1 MEGERRLVTWSRGVR
16 VAVRASDKVVDLPP
30 TRAGQIDLGAV
41 APVRGQ
47 SAWQGRRAYSGSW
60 WVASLRR
67 SVEFASLTERDTL
80 LLLDSTHRVV
90 AVTARPVSIRWPEE
104 AGLPTCKPCFFVRY
118 SDGNEE
124 LICSRV
130 PDHQWVLELQ
140 EATGWR
146 LRTPPRVGTILLE
159 LRQQRQTLHVSL
171 LALLNPSSVQ
181 TTHLAH
187 WQSIAE
193 AVFTRDPSAIEERF
207 DEVHAARLLAL
218 DQIWSLIARLSLV
231 AKNKHALVATLPL
244 TWRDPNSTD
253 HAYINAAR
261 AEFGVPPLPLVFRS

>member
-130 PDHQWVLELQ
+130 PDHQWALELQ

-159 LRQQRQTLHVSL
+159 NARWLAGYRFDRFRPAQQEQ
-171 LALLNPSSVQ
+171 ALLRTIIGSGSP
-181 TTHLAH
+181 LA
-187 WQSIAE
+187 
-193 AVFTRDPSAIEERF
+193 T
-207 DEVHAARLLAL
+207 AARNGSKAVGAPAASVTGWIYALLWLGLLHAPL
-218 DQIWSLIARLSLV
+218 ESELLSSRTV
-231 AKNKHALVATLPL
+231 VE
-244 TWRDPNSTD
+244 S
-253 HAYINAAR
+253 
-261 AEFGVPPLPLVFRS
+261 